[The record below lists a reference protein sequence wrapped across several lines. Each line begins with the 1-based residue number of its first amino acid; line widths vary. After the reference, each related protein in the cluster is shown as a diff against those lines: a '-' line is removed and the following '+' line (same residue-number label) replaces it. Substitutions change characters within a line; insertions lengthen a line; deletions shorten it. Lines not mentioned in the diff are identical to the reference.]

1 MHYQSLVVHS
11 YPIISEYC

>member
-11 YPIISEYC
+11 YPIVSVHC